1 MMCWR
6 AASSSQRRHASAMQ
20 DKADSPGGKLKVVLL
35 GEAAVGKTTLWRR
48 WLGTPLAP
56 EYTPS
61 TGGEQA
67 GSIGCVISCID
78 DGLPCVRSQR
88 GCQAASIRGTR
99 ASGL

>member
-48 WLGTPLAP
+48 WLR
-56 EYTPS
+56 S
-61 TGGEQA
+61 TRRRLVVSKPGRLD
-67 GSIGCVISCID
+67 V
-78 DGLPCVRSQR
+78 
-88 GCQAASIRGTR
+88 
-99 ASGL
+99 